1 MSRSTSE
8 ELTQQIRS
16 AIDIV
21 DLISEHVQLKKS
33 GRSMIGLCPFH
44 SEKTPSFHVS
54 AERQFFHCFG
64 CKAGG
69 DVFSFIMQMEQ
80 LTFPEAQR
88 KLAERAGIQ
97 LPATHSADGEK
108 ENTAKL
114 AMYEAHKL
122 VAKLYH
128 HVLTSMPYGQKA
140 MEYLRKR
147 GMSDQTI
154 AEFQI
159 GFAPDSWD
167 FLTNWLQKRGFS
179 LPVMVEAGLLARSES
194 GQRIYDRFRGRIMFP
209 IHDTQGEV
217 IGFGGRSLDGSPPK
231 YLNSP
236 ESPLFSKS
244 SVIFNLHRSRTSIR
258 KRKQAILFEGYVDV
272 ISAWQAGIQQGIA
285 TLGTAFTEQQARMIR
300 RNAEQV
306 IICYDGD
313 AAGQEA
319 TEKAVDLLQQAGC
332 AVRVA
337 PLPQGVDPDEYIRRN
352 GAEAFSQNVLLQALP
367 VTAFRLQKLRTRQVI
382 RDESDQA
389 RYVQEALS
397 IITQLPSA
405 VERDMYER
413 QLAEE
418 FSLSLD
424 AIKVEARK
432 AYKRQKLHQQRDKV
446 TPAWNNSINNG
457 KFTLTKT
464 LPPAHQ
470 TAERMLLY
478 YMMRSRE
485 VADRVQQEC
494 GARFYTDEH
503 SALAA
508 YLYAYY
514 AEGHPE
520 DPGRFIHYVQDEKCK
535 QLASGLAMM
544 ECKEHVSELEIS
556 DYIRQVNNYPMRA
569 ELDELRAEQ
578 QKLTLQAANEE
589 DEDARR
595 QTVIQAAMLGMRIHE
610 LENAL
615 KEKGSDH

>member
-1 MSRSTSE
+1 M
-8 ELTQQIRS
+8 
-16 AIDIV
+16 V
-21 DLISEHVQLKKS
+21 
-33 GRSMIGLCPFH
+33 GLCPFH

-69 DVFSFIMQMEQ
+69 DVFSFLMQMEQ
-80 LTFPEAQR
+80 LTFPEALR
-88 KLAERAGIQ
+88 KLAERAGIP
-97 LPATHSADGEK
+97 LPAADPPLGDNQ
-108 ENTAKL
+108 NTAKL

-122 VAKLYH
+122 AAKLYH
-128 HVLTSMPYGQKA
+128 HVLTSMPHGQKA
-140 MEYLRKR
+140 LEYLRRR
-147 GMSDQTI
+147 GLTEQTI
-154 AEFQI
+154 AEYQI
-159 GFAPDSWD
+159 GYAPDSWD
-167 FLTNWLQKRGFS
+167 FLTTWLKKRGFS
-179 LPVMVEAGLLARSES
+179 LPVMVEAGLLARSEN

-217 IGFGGRSLDGSPPK
+217 IGFGGRSLDGSQPK

-236 ESPLFSKS
+236 ETPLFSKS
-244 SVIFNLHRSRTSIR
+244 HLLFNLHRARTAIR
-258 KRKQAILFEGYVDV
+258 KRKQAVLFEGYVDV
-272 ISAWQAGIQQGIA
+272 ITAWQAGVQQGIA
-285 TLGTAFTEQQARMIR
+285 TLGTALTEHQARLLR

-306 IICYDGD
+306 ILCYDGD

-319 TEKAVDLLQQAGC
+319 AEKAVSLLQQAGC
-332 AVRVA
+332 SVRVA
-337 PLPQGVDPDEYIRRN
+337 TLPPGVDPDEYIRRN

-367 VTAFRLQKLRTRQVI
+367 VTAFRLQQLRARHAL
-382 RDESDQA
+382 RDADDQA
-389 RYVQEALS
+389 RYVQEALQL
-397 IITQLPSA
+397 IAQLPSA

-424 AIKVEARK
+424 AVKAEARK
-432 AYKRQKLHQQRDKV
+432 AYRRQKIQQQRDKV
-446 TPAWNNSINNG
+446 ASAWNNSINNG

-478 YMMRSRE
+478 YMIRSRE
-485 VADRVQQEC
+485 VAERVQQEC

-514 AEGHPE
+514 AEGNPE
-520 DPGRFIHYVQDEKCK
+520 DPGRFLHYVQDEKCK

-544 ECKEHVSELEIS
+544 ECKEHVSDEEIS
-556 DYIRQVNNYPMRA
+556 DYIRQVNSYPLRA
-569 ELDELRAEQ
+569 QLDELRAEQ
-578 QKLTLQAANEE
+578 QRLALQAANEV
-589 DEDARR
+589 DEAARR
-595 QTVIQAAMLGMRIHE
+595 QTVMEAARLGMRIHQ

-615 KEKGSDH
+615 KEG